1 MMKEY
6 WKALKAK
13 GKAELAG
20 RLDTTP
26 EYLRHVFLYDKPAG
40 AKLAR
45 DIERETSGAVTAIDL
60 RPDLFGPITDVKS
73 AK

>member
-1 MMKEY
+1 MKKY
-6 WKALKAK
+6 WKSLKAK
-13 GKAELAG
+13 GKAELAD

-26 EYLRHVFLYDKPAG
+26 EYLRQVFLYDKPAG

-45 DIERETSGAVTAIDL
+45 EIERETSGAVTAIDL
-60 RPDLFGPITDVKS
+60 RPDLFGPIEDSYS